1 MNYEGLHAYAR
12 DQEVIDELTRAFKM
26 RPAEKGAN
34 VFLLRPYYKEF
45 VFFGARNIKGVEVVS
60 DVQLYLD
67 LKHFPVRGEE
77 QAENLLRRVIA
88 PSME

>member
-1 MNYEGLHAYAR
+1 
-12 DQEVIDELTRAFKM
+12 M

-34 VFLLRPYYKEF
+34 VVLLRPYYKES
-45 VFFGARNIKGVEVVS
+45 VFFGARRIKGIEVVS

-67 LKHFPVRGEE
+67 LKNFPVRGEE